1 MTILDDVLPI
11 LRSTPDVVR
20 VLLAQQPFAAT
31 GFRPDGEWSGHEVV
45 AHLIHGD
52 RTDWIPRVRHL
63 LTHADREPFPPFA
76 RDGWGELVARPLA
89 ELLETFAA
97 ERRGSLAAL
106 ASLGLTEADFD
117 RVGLHPRLGRVT
129 LANLL
134 ATWGVHDLTHVDQI
148 TRLLAQ
154 RLGERTGPWNHP
166 DFLGILHRRKPGG

>member
-1 MTILDDVLPI
+1 MILFDDVLPI

-20 VLLAQQPFAAT
+20 GLLVPQPTVAI
-31 GFRPDGEWSGHEVV
+31 GFRPDGEWNAQEIV
-45 AHLIHGD
+45 AHLIHGE
-52 RTDWIPRVRHL
+52 RTDWIPRVRHVL
-63 LTHADREPFPPFA
+63 AHADREPFPPFA
-76 RDGWGELVARPLA
+76 RDGWGDLVARPLP

-106 ASLGLTEADFD
+106 ASLGLTEADLE

-134 ATWGVHDLTHVDQI
+134 ATWSVHDLTHVEQL

-154 RLGERTGPWNHP
+154 RLAAPTGPWNHP
-166 DFLGILHRRKPGG
+166 DFLGILHRRKPRG